1 MIIRQ
6 TQRRV
11 ERIFFFYSTILLV
24 LRNVRMPLQ
33 TLTQAFL
40 ISTFNQDLFIS
51 SPEKLLLF
59 SGDLCENDAR
69 LKNIPEL
76 LGFGKM
82 TCEVGKSEILLIC
95 QIAV

>member
-1 MIIRQ
+1 
-6 TQRRV
+6 
-11 ERIFFFYSTILLV
+11 
-24 LRNVRMPLQ
+24 MPLQ

-51 SPEKLLLF
+51 SPEKLNLS
-59 SGDLCENDAR
+59 SGVLCENDAR

-82 TCEVGKSEILLIC
+82 TGEVGKSELDFF
-95 QIAV
+95 

>member
-1 MIIRQ
+1 
-6 TQRRV
+6 
-11 ERIFFFYSTILLV
+11 
-24 LRNVRMPLQ
+24 MPLQ

-51 SPEKLLLF
+51 SPEKLPLS
-59 SGDLCENDAR
+59 SGGLSENDAR

-82 TCEVGKSEILLIC
+82 KGEVGKSELNFF
-95 QIAV
+95 

>member
-1 MIIRQ
+1 
-6 TQRRV
+6 
-11 ERIFFFYSTILLV
+11 
-24 LRNVRMPLQ
+24 MPLQ

-51 SPEKLLLF
+51 SPEKPLLS

-69 LKNIPEL
+69 LKNIPII

-82 TCEVGKSEILLIC
+82 AGEVGKSELNFFYL
-95 QIAV
+95 AK